1 MAKPNQKY
9 LDTTTYLSAEF
20 TSGEDVVPIVLV
32 DPDTG
37 EPYVPGG
44 GGGTVT
50 GAINGLSLDGTN
62 VILGGSALDRAT
74 SIDGA
79 SQAFTL
85 GTVASPLS
93 TGNINTASGSGFVI
107 SDTQGIFEGTMS
119 VNGFGSIIT
128 GENTSTGVSPSV
140 FASGSLGES
149 RITLLDGVG
158 GEASFKANTTGLLLM
173 NSVNNKG
180 VKYNLAS
187 DYSSIA
193 WAIDDDYIPS
203 IGLIKAN
210 VFGGITSGT
219 DNRIPIYDAAG
230 TNIENSN
237 IEVTLGTD
245 GLGNDYMQS
254 ILGVHFNSS
263 SGTDSLTS
271 MFYGHSNAAFT
282 NHFLK
287 QIYNP
292 DSLNG
297 FELNQ
302 TFLQTSNDVVYEQRH
317 NEDLPGPDF
326 WNRHLFKVNGN
337 SYLEIYRDTLGNEQP
352 RVEVTTSAKFS
363 VLGEGTVRSLFV
375 ADGLNQRVQVG
386 RHNLGNADLSG
397 NGALFTIEY
406 SSEAGWGG
414 DTPHLNLTGLIDS
427 GLATLT
433 DGDVWRDTSDS
444 KFYARE
450 DGSSKKIINDSINDL
465 PDVNI
470 TTPAN
475 GEVLIYNNG
484 TGDWENGTATPS
496 FDISASS
503 ASYTPDS
510 DSNDGTTL
518 TALATNLTI
527 NAPTGTPVEGQT
539 YVIKIKDDGTS
550 RTLTW
555 NAIYQ
560 DNWAGGT
567 INTLPTAT
575 TIGKWHRLEFEYN
588 STDTKWDVISIR
600 EKV

>member
-74 SIDGA
+74 TIDGA
-79 SQAFTL
+79 SQTFTL

-187 DYSSIA
+187 DYSSIV
-193 WAIDDDYIPS
+193 WATDDDYIPS
-203 IGLIKAN
+203 IGLIKSN
-210 VFGGITSGT
+210 ETNIYTQDGQITS
-219 DNRIPIYDAAG
+219 NR
-230 TNIENSN
+230 
-237 IEVTLGTD
+237 
-245 GLGNDYMQS
+245 
-254 ILGVHFNSS
+254 
-263 SGTDSLTS
+263 
-271 MFYGHSNAAFT
+271 
-282 NHFLK
+282 
-287 QIYNP
+287 
-292 DSLNG
+292 
-297 FELNQ
+297 
-302 TFLQTSNDVVYEQRH
+302 
-317 NEDLPGPDF
+317 
-326 WNRHLFKVNGN
+326 
-337 SYLEIYRDTLGNEQP
+337 
-352 RVEVTTSAKFS
+352 S
-363 VLGEGTVRSLFV
+363 VLATASENFSLGF
-375 ADGLNQRVQVG
+375 
-386 RHNLGNADLSG
+386 S
-397 NGALFTIEY
+397 
-406 SSEAGWGG
+406 
-414 DTPHLNLTGLIDS
+414 
-427 GLATLT
+427 
-433 DGDVWRDTSDS
+433 
-444 KFYARE
+444 
-450 DGSSKKIINDSINDL
+450 
-465 PDVNI
+465 
-470 TTPAN
+470 
-475 GEVLIYNNG
+475 
-484 TGDWENGTATPS
+484 ATPS
-496 FDISASS
+496 EVFNLLQLGGTNVSIYGLSAGLPTGFFQITPTITEVNSDVATGTTLISGNNITATATTTNQVIGSVVDLDASNNLTADAVNNVTVTAQNGDITLQNNTGSGGMNFNVGSGAMLVSGGGSFEGFKYVADIRANLVDKSLVPKDYVDARFDVSASS
-503 ASYTPDS
+503 ASYTPDA

-527 NAPTGTPVEGQT
+527 NAPTGTPKEGQR

-600 EKV
+600 EEV